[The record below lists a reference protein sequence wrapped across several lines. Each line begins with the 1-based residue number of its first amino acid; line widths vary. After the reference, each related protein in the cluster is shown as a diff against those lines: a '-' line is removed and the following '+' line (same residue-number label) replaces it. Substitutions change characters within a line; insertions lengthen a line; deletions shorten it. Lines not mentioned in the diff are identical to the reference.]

1 MTNIAARQIGSRTEP
16 CRKKHGSGSRAR
28 KQPSDVGYT
37 RWRGGGIGSI
47 YRGKRLSLLPGLA
60 MAACF
65 RHTRRP
71 VVAVFAVAIHLASP
85 DVLWLLLHLGGEENM
100 EEAAGAESVTMLD
113 RATSSTPDQSPP
125 HLV

>member
-1 MTNIAARQIGSRTEP
+1 MPQKAWQRVTCTEAALRR
-16 CRKKHGSGSRAR
+16 RLHKVAR
-28 KQPSDVGYT
+28 
-37 RWRGGGIGSI
+37 GGIGSI

-71 VVAVFAVAIHLASP
+71 VVAVFAVAIHLAPP

-100 EEAAGAESVTMLD
+100 EEAAGAESVTVLV
-113 RATSSTPDQSPP
+113 RATSSYA
-125 HLV
+125 